1 MSDEE
6 IFLAMFP
13 QTSCTA
19 SSNFSGDNECS
30 CAYDGILEPGKDR
43 EWATR
48 GTTIGEWIMVLNY

>member
-1 MSDEE
+1 
-6 IFLAMFP
+6 MFP

-19 SSNFSGDNECS
+19 SSSFNGYFECS
-30 CAYDGILEPGKDR
+30 YAYDGKLEPGTDR